1 MMTLQHRLLALATTL
16 MMANTAWS
24 SALFDDQAANLWL
37 VDTDSGQM
45 TSYSFGDWL
54 ADYQSAQSQ
63 VTLPAGFQALV
74 NELPNS
80 STPMSASQP
89 GVSVIGLSKATY
101 TLGED
106 SGPALL
112 DVTPRSGFFSDTIGV
127 SLLVEP
133 RQLDAGERSLW
144 WRLNG
149 GDWQSR
155 DLDQKDRDA
164 AGRGYI
170 EQRLYLVREASAG
183 APHEL
188 EVELR
193 DGASVLARQTRQ
205 YTLQS
210 DHADGELRDTD
221 EDGLPDLVEQAIGLN
236 PLTSDLDEPSHLKNW
251 TRFDLWLRCDE
262 DELAKCAEPADADE
276 DGWTDLDEQWRGTRH
291 DDEKKLTFNDAPEP
305 ESEAKRQLIRHYK
318 EFPSA
323 RRLYEIEYRLAADPM
338 ALTPDRLTAATLYGA
353 TGWQLSDLVTQAD
366 LENASLS
373 PAQVAPGRL
382 LDPAEQALANGEWPI
397 IRLPAGDAALIRASQ
412 VESVGD
418 PADEATA
425 RRESLLYLAPQQD
438 LMPSSFNVND
448 FGSWTTADEWRT
460 HYRTWLQTALV
471 QPVSPQFDDA
481 VTRPLLAFEYLLTEE
496 ARLRDIGASF
506 KLGVPDAPLAWL
518 EDLRSA
524 LEFRSPGV
532 TLSDLIEGLNLAL
545 QPGAL
550 LADDASQIDQWLS
563 DLPDNSNSQSWLAEK
578 MAFSQAGTDI
588 GCFISQSEWDNL
600 NSAGNEDLLQLF
612 QDDCPLHHTSTDLAN
627 WQQDSLDRRYRL
639 RLMLLANGATRLDND
654 ASLALASNDSDGDDL
669 TNNAEIMLRPYRWH
683 TLPWL
688 MDTDTDS
695 YADGNDICPL
705 DRYNRC
711 NGVPEENRLFV
722 GSDLT
727 VSKPLNEGTVL
738 LSLQLDRPAER
749 PVTIDYQVWAGPN
762 DNGVDGEDFIADSG
776 QVVIQPG
783 QTTVLIPVTLLG
795 GGSGDQFRLEV
806 TGVEGANLGSTAV
819 TRVELTDYV
828 AQPPVANVMASNL
841 SVNEMQSLTLDASLS
856 YDPAGSPLSFNWA
869 TNPGLGETLT
879 PSATAGMAE
888 LTAPN
893 LAGNEA
899 LYVTVTVTNE
909 ALLSDQKE
917 ITVMILAEDEPP
929 TLLGTPLYEMVS
941 QSTLTIPL
949 SELDAYVEDPE
960 GAPVSFDTVL
970 AQPEGVLAYLTG
982 TDLVLEG
989 DTITVEAVGQLGVQQ
1004 GSALTWRDTGFAYLT
1019 NSTATEP
1026 ARLYGWHPDTGL
1038 QVLYTAAVDESLSS
1052 LMYDAALDRFYFD
1065 RQLNGN
1071 RTFSW
1076 LDDGAPI
1083 EGVAIDSVWGGA
1095 YTRQINSR
1103 AEGVYLCTSDTA
1115 LRVFIDTINSSA
1127 LVTDTPCTLSDQSV
1141 QTSRQTCLQSAS
1153 TLWCTA
1159 PDSSDPALVQPLSLE
1174 NLALVTL
1181 DAVGDALVMMF
1192 EDPELNVTSFWY
1204 LTPGVSGE
1212 QLADWP
1218 QLDLRHNL
1226 VVSGQTATLAV
1237 GFDQLELYRWQPG
1250 EPLQQFN
1257 SPYVI
1262 DSALSWYQL
1271 PTFVNGDEVLG
1282 LVPQDASNYRV
1293 YRLDLATDTFDTLI
1307 ELGPGSTPIEASG
1320 YDLLQSARGLSVG
1333 TEYGDGECYWQPLTE
1348 AGTLGDAYLERAA
1361 CNDRLATPSVEIHRD
1376 YNDPLG
1382 RYFRVSGSEFVGQ
1395 TLLQLDVSDETGNNT
1410 VMPIELNVVEG
1421 P

>member
-37 VDTDSGQM
+37 VDTDSGQV

-54 ADYQSAQSQ
+54 ADYQSAQSEI
-63 VTLPAGFQALV
+63 TLPAGFQALV

-112 DVTPRSGFFSDTIGV
+112 EVTPPSGFFSDTIGV

-262 DELAKCAEPADADE
+262 DELAKCTEPADADE

-291 DDEKKLTFNDAPEP
+291 DDEKALTFNDAPEP
-305 ESEAKRQLIRHYK
+305 DSEAERQLIRHYK

-323 RRLYEIEYRLAADPM
+323 RRLYEIEYLLAADPM
-338 ALTPDRLTAATLYGA
+338 ALTPDQLTAATLYGA

-382 LDPAEQALANGEWPI
+382 LGTAEQALANGEWPI
-397 IRLPAGDAALIRASQ
+397 IRLPSGDAALIRASQ
-412 VESVGD
+412 VVSVGD

-438 LMPSSFNVND
+438 LSPGLFNVDD

-471 QPVSPQFDDA
+471 QPVSPQFNDA
-481 VTRPLLAFEYLLTEE
+481 ATHPLLAFEYLLTEE
-496 ARLRDIGASF
+496 ARLRGIGTSF

-550 LADDASQIDQWLS
+550 LADDAAQIDQWLS

-688 MDTDTDS
+688 VDTDTDS
-695 YADGNDICPL
+695 YADGDDICPL

-711 NGVPEENRLFV
+711 NGDPEENRLFV

-727 VSKPLNEGTVL
+727 VSKPLNEGSVL

-749 PVTIDYQVWAGPN
+749 PVTIDYQVWAGP
-762 DNGVDGEDFIADSG
+762 DDSGVDGEDFIADSN

-806 TGVEGANLGSTAV
+806 TGVEGAEIDGTAV
-819 TRVELTDYV
+819 TLVELTDYV
-828 AQPPVANVMASNL
+828 PQPPVANVMATNL

-856 YDPAGSPLSFNWA
+856 YDPAGSPLSFDWA
-869 TNPGLGETLT
+869 TSPALGETLT
-879 PSATAGMAE
+879 PSVSAGMAD

-893 LAGNEA
+893 LASDEA

-949 SELDAYVEDPE
+949 SELEAYVEDPE

-970 AQPEGVLAYLTG
+970 AQPEGVLAYLTEN
-982 TDLVLEG
+982 DLVLEG
-989 DTITVEAVGQLGVQQ
+989 DAVSVEAIGLHGVSYN
-1004 GSALTWRDTGFAYLT
+1004 SAVLWRESGFAFIT
-1019 NSTATEP
+1019 FSTDTEP
-1026 ARLYGWHPDTGL
+1026 ARLYGWHPDSGL
-1038 QVLYTAAVDESLSS
+1038 EELYTANTGETLGSLI
-1052 LMYDAALDRFYFD
+1052 YDAALDRLYFD
-1065 RQLNGN
+1065 RTLDGT
-1071 RTFSW
+1071 RRVSW
-1076 LDDGAPI
+1076 LD
-1083 EGVAIDSVWGGA
+1083 EGNPLRFVSVSSVYSSA
-1095 YTRQINSR
+1095 RSRQLNSL
-1103 AEGVYLCTSDTA
+1103 AEGLYLCTVDTN
-1115 LRVFIDTINSSA
+1115 LWVFVDTQIG
-1127 LVTDTPCTLSDQSV
+1127 SV
-1141 QTSRQTCLQSAS
+1141 QATDKPCSVSGPTAQTTRQTCLQSNDS
-1153 TLWCTA
+1153 LLCTG
-1159 PDSSDPALVQPLSLE
+1159 PDSTDPALVDPIALSGWT
-1174 NLALVTL
+1174 LVTL
-1181 DAVGDALVMMF
+1181 EALADSLVF
-1192 EDPELNVTSFWY
+1192 IVEDESSSSTRLRY
-1204 LTPGVSGE
+1204 YTPGNVP
-1212 QLADWP
+1212 QDLTTWP
-1218 QLDLRHNL
+1218 QTGIRHTM
-1226 VVSGQTATLAV
+1226 VISEDTMTLAA
-1237 GFDQLELYRWQPG
+1237 GLDRLALYRWQPG
-1250 EPLQQFN
+1250 GPLEQFS
-1257 SPYVI
+1257 SPFII
-1262 DSALSWYQL
+1262 DASLTWYQL
-1271 PTFVNGDEVLG
+1271 PAFVTSDAVLG
-1282 LVPQDASNYRV
+1282 LVKLDASNYRV
-1293 YRLDLATDTFDTLI
+1293 YRFDLVTETFDTLV
-1307 ELGPGSTPIEASG
+1307 ELDPESTPVTATDYELA
-1320 YDLLQSARGLSVG
+1320 LSARGLSVA
-1333 TEYGDGECYWQPLTE
+1333 TVFGDGQCYWQRLTQ
-1348 AGTLGDAYLERAA
+1348 AGTLGDAYLENAA
-1361 CNDRLATPSVEIHRD
+1361 CGDRLVTPSVEIHRD
-1376 YNDPLG
+1376 YNDTPG
-1382 RYFRVSGSEFVGQ
+1382 RYARVSGGDFIGQ
-1395 TLLQLDVSDETGNNT
+1395 TLLQLDVSDETGHNT
-1410 VMPIELNVVEG
+1410 VMPIELDVMEG